1 MAGVDCKGMCDVAD
15 MSLAPPLPSP
25 AAITAASACLTTPGV
40 ECACPLQGGYMT
52 FVSGGTVSL
61 SRLLCRPFAPRGHV
75 MRVGVAGS
83 CHRG

>member
-40 ECACPLQGGYMT
+40 ACACPLQARWLHDICVGRYGIII
-52 FVSGGTVSL
+52 SL
-61 SRLLCRPFAPRGHV
+61 ALSPIRATGPRHACWSRGQL
-75 MRVGVAGS
+75 S
-83 CHRG
+83 